1 MEFRCRLVTAAG
13 EVVEGVY
20 AAENEARLRHELEE
34 RGLHVLSL
42 RPRGGIAGWSVR
54 LPRRRKLPAREFL
67 EFNQQLATL
76 LKAGMPLVQS
86 LDLLRAGVTDPVL
99 RPVLDSVHDRVKA
112 GAALSE
118 AFDDHGELFPRVY
131 TASLLAG
138 ERSGNLETMLRR
150 YVAYARLL
158 AGVRRKTV
166 SALIYPAVLFT
177 LGSIVVGI
185 IVLRLVPAFAG
196 FYDTFDAEL
205 PLLTRVIVSGSTL
218 LSNNL
223 LVAALLAVVVGGGVW
238 WWMTHSSQRV
248 RVDRAVLRLP
258 MLGDIARKFAVSQLA
273 RTVATLL
280 GGGIPLVNALDVAAR
295 SVSNQ
300 YVAGQLEG
308 MAQDVREGQSLAG
321 TMRARP
327 VFPDVAV
334 RMTEVGEA
342 TGALQEM
349 LTSLAEFYDEEIET
363 RLDRFVTLIEPALLV
378 TIGLV
383 IAVLLLAVYL
393 PVFELSS
400 VID

>member
-1 MEFRCRLVTAAG
+1 MEFRCRLVSAAG
-13 EVVEGVY
+13 EIVEGVY
-20 AAENEARLRHELEE
+20 AAENEARLRHDLEE

-42 RPRGGIAGWSVR
+42 RPRGGVAGWSVQ
-54 LPRRRKLPAREFL
+54 LPRRRALPAREFL

-86 LDLLRAGVTDPVL
+86 LDLLRRGGIDPVL
-99 RPVLDSVHDRVKA
+99 RPVLDAVHDRVKA

-118 AFDDHGELFPRVY
+118 AFEEQGELFPRVY

-166 SALIYPAVLFT
+166 SALIYPAVLVT
-177 LGSIVVGI
+177 LGVVVVAI

-196 FYDTFDAEL
+196 FYETFDAEL
-205 PLLTRVIVSGSTL
+205 PVLTRVIVYGATFLSEHLLIVLAGSVTL
-218 LSNNL
+218 
-223 LVAALLAVVVGGGVW
+223 ALALFAWLRQAG
-238 WWMTHSSQRV
+238 QRV
-248 RVDRAVLRLP
+248 HIDRVLLRVP
-258 MLGDIARKFAVSQLA
+258 GLGDIGRKFAVSQLA

-295 SVSNQ
+295 SVSNRF
-300 YVAGQLEG
+300 VAGQLEG

-383 IAVLLLAVYL
+383 IAALLLAVYL
-393 PVFELSS
+393 PLFQLTA
-400 VID
+400 VIN

>member
-13 EVVEGVY
+13 EIVEGVY

-34 RGLHVLSL
+34 RGMHVLSL
-42 RPRGGIAGWSVR
+42 RPRGGVGGWSFE

-86 LDLLRAGVTDPVL
+86 LDLLRNSVTDPVL
-99 RPVLDSVHDRVKA
+99 RPVLDAVHDRVKA

-118 AFDDHGELFPRVY
+118 AFDEHGELFPRVY

-150 YVAYARLL
+150 YVAYAKLL
-158 AGVRRKTV
+158 AGVRRKTI
-166 SALIYPAVLFT
+166 SALIYPVVLAT
-177 LGSIVVGI
+177 LGAVVVSI

-196 FYDTFDAEL
+196 FYETFDAEL
-205 PLLTRVIVSGSTL
+205 PLLTRVIVFGSTL

-223 LVAALLAVVVGGGVW
+223 LLAVLAAVALASAGW
-238 WWMTHSSQRV
+238 WWLRQSSQRA
-248 RVDRAVLRLP
+248 RVDRLVLSVPL
-258 MLGDIARKFAVSQLA
+258 LGDVARKFAVSQLA

-295 SVSNQ
+295 SVSNR

-327 VFPDVAV
+327 AFPDVAV

-363 RLDRFVTLIEPALLV
+363 RLDRFVTLIEPALLI

-400 VID
+400 VIN

>member
-13 EVVEGVY
+13 EIVEGVY
-20 AAENEARLRHELEE
+20 TAESEARLRHDLEE
-34 RGLHVLSL
+34 RGLHILSL
-42 RPRGGIAGWSVR
+42 RPRGGVAGWSVQ
-54 LPRRRKLPAREFL
+54 LPRRRALPAREFL

-86 LDLLRAGVTDPVL
+86 LDLLRTGVTDAVL
-99 RPVLDSVHDRVKA
+99 RPVLDAVHDRVKA

-118 AFDDHGELFPRVY
+118 AFDEQGELFPRVY

-158 AGVRRKTV
+158 AGVRRKTI
-166 SALIYPAVLFT
+166 SALIYPAVLVT
-177 LGSIVVGI
+177 LGFVVVAI
-185 IVLRLVPAFAG
+185 IILRLVPAFAG
-196 FYDTFDAEL
+196 FYETFDAEL
-205 PLLTRVIVSGSTL
+205 PVLTRVIVYGAAFLSEHLLIVLVGSL
-218 LSNNL
+218 
-223 LVAALLAVVVGGGVW
+223 ALALALYAW
-238 WWMTHSSQRV
+238 LRQPAQRV
-248 RVDRAVLRLP
+248 HIDRVMLRVP
-258 MLGDIARKFAVSQLA
+258 GLGDIARKFAVSQLA

-295 SVSNQ
+295 SVSNRF
-300 YVAGQLEG
+300 VAGQLEG

-327 VFPDVAV
+327 VFPAVAV

-363 RLDRFVTLIEPALLV
+363 RLDRFVTLIEPALLI

-383 IAVLLLAVYL
+383 IAALLLAVYL
-393 PVFELSS
+393 PLFQLTA
-400 VID
+400 VIN

>member
-13 EVVEGVY
+13 EIVEGVY
-20 AAENEARLRHELEE
+20 TAESEARLRHDLEE
-34 RGLHVLSL
+34 RGLHILSL
-42 RPRGGIAGWSVR
+42 RPRGGVAGWSVQ
-54 LPRRRKLPAREFL
+54 LPRRRALPAREFL

-86 LDLLRAGVTDPVL
+86 LDLLRTGVTDAVL
-99 RPVLDSVHDRVKA
+99 RPVLDAVHDRVKA

-118 AFDDHGELFPRVY
+118 AFDEQGELFPRVY

-158 AGVRRKTV
+158 AGVRRKTI
-166 SALIYPAVLFT
+166 SALIYPAVLVT
-177 LGSIVVGI
+177 LGLVVVAI
-185 IVLRLVPAFAG
+185 IILRLVPAFAG
-196 FYDTFDAEL
+196 FYETFDAEL
-205 PLLTRVIVSGSTL
+205 PVLTRVIVYGATFLSEHL
-218 LSNNL
+218 LIV
-223 LVAALLAVVVGGGVW
+223 LVVSLALALALYAW
-238 WWMTHSSQRV
+238 LRQPAQRV
-248 RVDRAVLRLP
+248 HIDRVVLRVP
-258 MLGDIARKFAVSQLA
+258 GLGDIARKFAVSQLA

-295 SVSNQ
+295 SVSNRF
-300 YVAGQLEG
+300 VAGQLEG

-327 VFPDVAV
+327 VFPDVAG

-363 RLDRFVTLIEPALLV
+363 RLDRFVTLIEPALLI

-383 IAVLLLAVYL
+383 IAALLLAVYL
-393 PVFELSS
+393 PLFQLTA
-400 VID
+400 VIN